1 MPTAG
6 SGGLKVDAIAA
17 AAVVVV
23 IYGGD
28 DVGLV
33 DITAAWRRVWGR

>member
-1 MPTAG
+1 MWVPTAG

-28 DVGLV
+28 DVFEEG
-33 DITAAWRRVWGR
+33 DFG